1 MMKTIAL
8 VTLLCFIPV
17 FAIAAPQVNTAP
29 SLGVFLNVSSAQKM
43 VGDIKYYKD
52 STEKLTK
59 KLELTNQNVDQANA
73 EIGLL
78 KKKDEQ
84 AQKDIQTSLKAK
96 DEYKDLYVKTD
107 TERLKCEESKP
118 SRMAWF
124 GWGALATMLLGA
136 IVIGFATTRK

>member
-1 MMKTIAL
+1 MKTIAL
-8 VTLLCFIPV
+8 ITLLCFIPV
-17 FAIAAPQVNTAP
+17 FAIAAPSVNTSS

-52 STEKLTK
+52 TTEKLTK

-84 AQKDIQTSLKAK
+84 AQKDIQASLKAK

-107 TERLKCEESKP
+107 TERLKCEEDKP

-124 GWGALATMLLGA
+124 GWGALAAMVLGA
-136 IVIGFATTRK
+136 IVVGFATTRK